1 MPTTSIP
8 YEHYFESRYIQIRG
22 MTSSSVDVARVEGLA
37 NTLAQGLESL
47 LVELKRRQG
56 EESKQL
62 LRYKYIA
69 AQVCEISLTTLP
81 PSNDEKSN
89 LALDQELLRW

>member
-1 MPTTSIP
+1 M
-8 YEHYFESRYIQIRG
+8 RG
-22 MTSSSVDVARVEGLA
+22 MTSSSVDIARIEGLA

-47 LVELKRRQG
+47 LAELSRRQD

-62 LRYKYIA
+62 LRYKCIA
-69 AQVCEISLTTLP
+69 AQVCEISLITLP
-81 PSNDEKSN
+81 TSHDEKSN